1 MMMMMM
7 MMKSRFDLSFIRV
20 FVSIAGRASEGCL
33 CVRVLLLS
41 GLGRTRVRV
50 IFRQTVHLSCVCQY
64 FPFITRVCPS
74 SVCASLSS
82 CLRESVR
89 ILIFSKCFSGLRTPV
104 GGRKKKE
111 KKNTAGDSNIECDDP
126 HVRLHHHRRRHCWVV
141 EMGPGWS
148 P

>member
-50 IFRQTVHLSCVCQY
+50 IFRQTVHLSCVSVFSFHY
-64 FPFITRVCPS
+64 ESLSFL
-74 SVCASLSS
+74 SVCVSL
-82 CLRESVR
+82 LMLERECEDIDFFEV
-89 ILIFSKCFSGLRTPV
+89 FFGVTPA
-104 GGRKKKE
+104 GRWAKKKRKE
-111 KKNTAGDSNIECDDP
+111 KYGGGQQ
-126 HVRLHHHRRRHCWVV
+126 HRMR
-141 EMGPGWS
+141 
-148 P
+148 